1 MSINDKKR
9 ESYGLRGY
17 MSLYHR
23 HLNIEWTLC
32 FGDVGR
38 ANVNQDQD
46 THPACRIKVQC
57 TSRGVT
63 LIELMLVIGIVSII
77 SGIAVPAFMGH
88 ADKVHSA
95 EATAKISEIG
105 LILDKYYTEHNQYP
119 ETLAEIGQGGVLDP
133 WGRPYQYL
141 NIAKDPHLNNCR
153 KLGPVHPLNT
163 DYDLFSVGK
172 DGKSLKPINSKES
185 WDDIIRAYNGQYT
198 GLAKGL
204 I

>member
-1 MSINDKKR
+1 MR
-9 ESYGLRGY
+9 
-17 MSLYHR
+17 LYHK
-23 HLNIEWTLC
+23 HLNIKQALS
-32 FGDVGR
+32 FGDVCPV
-38 ANVNQDQD
+38 NVHQDED
-46 THPACRIKVQC
+46 THPVCRIKAQHIKK
-57 TSRGVT
+57 GVT

-77 SGIAVPAFMGH
+77 SGIAVPVFIGH

-95 EATAKISEIG
+95 EATAKMTGIE
-105 LILDKYYTEHNQYP
+105 LALDKYYVEHNQYP

-141 NIAKDPHLNNCR
+141 NVKTCAAKGKKGQCNDCR

-172 DGKSLKPINSKES
+172 DGKSLKPINAKES
-185 WDDIIRAYNGQYT
+185 WDDIIRAYDGKYT
-198 GLAKGL
+198 GLAKDL

>member
-1 MSINDKKR
+1 
-9 ESYGLRGY
+9 
-17 MSLYHR
+17 MSLHHR
-23 HLNIEWTLC
+23 HFDIEWTLC
-32 FGDVGR
+32 LGNVGP
-38 ANVNQDQD
+38 VNLHQDQD
-46 THPACRIKVQC
+46 THPACRIKAQC

-63 LIELMLVIGIVSII
+63 LIELMLVIGIVATI
-77 SGIAVPAFMGH
+77 SGIAVPTFVSH

-95 EATAKISEIG
+95 DATARMSEIELG
-105 LILDKYYTEHNQYP
+105 LDKYYAEHNQYP
-119 ETLAEIGQGGVLDP
+119 ETLAEIGLGGVLDP

-141 NIAKDPHLNNCR
+141 NVMSCAAKNKKNKGQCNDCR

-172 DGKSLKPINSKES
+172 DGKSNKPINSKES
-185 WDDIIRAYNGQYT
+185 WDDIIRAYNGSYT